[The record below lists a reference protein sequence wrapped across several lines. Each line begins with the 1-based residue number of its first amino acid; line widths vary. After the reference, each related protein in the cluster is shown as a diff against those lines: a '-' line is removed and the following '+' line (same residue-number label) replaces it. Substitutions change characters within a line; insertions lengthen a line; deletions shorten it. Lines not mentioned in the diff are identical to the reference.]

1 MDSPTA
7 AIRLSAHE
15 SSAGGASR
23 PAELTDDQL
32 IASIRD
38 GSSEALGVLF
48 KRYARLV
55 WTVACRILRNREEA
69 DDLVSEVFLL
79 IRKRASVF
87 DSSKGTV
94 RSLLVH
100 MVYQRAFSKRR
111 DLKRR
116 DAYHSDSDSEKAV
129 TSIPAPAVPLY
140 DQSLEAH
147 FGKEKWRQVINGL
160 SQPQRDTLHLYYVEG
175 YSFEEIAT
183 KLGCSLGNV
192 QHHYYRSIAKLRERL
207 GIEKLKNS
215 VNR

>member
-7 AIRLSAHE
+7 AIRLSAHA
-15 SSAGGASR
+15 SSAGGVSR

-32 IASIRD
+32 IAAIRD
-38 GSSEALGVLF
+38 DESSDALGSLF

-55 WTVACRILRNREEA
+55 WTIAHRILRNCEDA
-69 DDLVSEVFLL
+69 DDLVPEVFLL

-116 DAYHSDSDSEKAV
+116 AAYHSV
-129 TSIPAPAVPLY
+129 ISILAPAVPLY
-140 DQSLEAH
+140 DESLEAH
-147 FGKEKWRQVINGL
+147 FGQEKWREVINGL
-160 SQPQRDTLHLYYVEG
+160 AQPQRDTLYLYYVEG
-175 YSFEEIAT
+175 YSLDEIAT
-183 KLGCSLGNV
+183 RLGCSPGNV
-192 QHHYYRSIAKLRERL
+192 RHHYYRSLATLRERL

>member
-7 AIRLSAHE
+7 AIRLSAHA
-15 SSAGGASR
+15 SSADGASR
-23 PAELTDDQL
+23 PAELADDQL
-32 IASIRD
+32 IAAIRD
-38 GSSEALGVLF
+38 DDSSEALAVLF

-55 WTVACRILRNREEA
+55 WTVGYRILRNREEA
-69 DDLVSEVFLL
+69 EDLVSEVFLL
-79 IRKRASVF
+79 VRKRASAF

-94 RSLLVH
+94 RSLLVQ
-100 MVYQRAFSKRR
+100 MAYQRAFSKRR

-116 DAYHSDSDSEKAV
+116 DFYSDTEKVA
-129 TSIPAPAVPLY
+129 TSSPARAVPLY

-147 FGKEKWRQVINGL
+147 FGQEKWRRAINGL
-160 SQPQRDTLHLYYVEG
+160 SQPQRDTLYLYYVEG

-183 KLGCSLGNV
+183 RLGCSFGNV
-192 QHHYYRSIAKLRERL
+192 RHHYYRSIAKLRERL